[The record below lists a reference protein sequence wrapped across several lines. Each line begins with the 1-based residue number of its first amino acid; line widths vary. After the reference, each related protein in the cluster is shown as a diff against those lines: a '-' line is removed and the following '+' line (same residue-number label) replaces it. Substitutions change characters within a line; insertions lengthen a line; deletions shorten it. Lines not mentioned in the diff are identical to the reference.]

1 MSVVEEATGV
11 IGLLGKS
18 WNWLEDRLDPARLSA
33 KRLIAAFEAHG
44 IARQQI
50 IRLLPPHVLQSKP
63 EVTMADFSLPKKL
76 KLRLSPPLL
85 DWAADYLNVQR
96 AWLDGVDEPPHIV
109 IDRYKRPAE
118 YRDWLQARQ
127 AQAPQVDHRCMSV
140 WKPKGEPISPEGSGP
155 LCLVYQETSSGLN
168 GREWSRYWL
177 LSDEWSLH
185 HSPCVENMAAAVSVA
200 RSLGILVTGHELPLE
215 KLNSVTT
222 GKMLIPLAE
231 HYRCGRWYPEDL
243 VCPAPGTGSE
253 WQRALL
259 KGAQAWLGEGDRD
272 TA

>member
-18 WNWLEDRLDPARLSA
+18 WSWIEDRLDPARLSA
-33 KRLIAAFEAHG
+33 KRLISAFEAHG

-76 KLRLSPPLL
+76 KLRLSPDLL
-85 DWAADYLNVQR
+85 DWAADYLNVRR

-127 AQAPQVDHRCMSV
+127 AQAPAVDRWLSV
-140 WKPKGEPISPEGSGP
+140 WKAKGEPMSPNGSGP
-155 LCLVYQETSSGLN
+155 LCLVYQETSSGLD

-185 HSPCVENMAAAVSVA
+185 HSPCVENMAAAVLVA
-200 RSLGILVTGHELPLE
+200 RSLGILVTGHDLPLD
-215 KLNSVTT
+215 KLGRVTT

-231 HYRCGRWYPEDL
+231 RHRCGRWYPEDL
-243 VCPAPGTGSE
+243 IAPAPGSGTE
-253 WQRALL
+253 WQQAIL
-259 KGAQAWLGEGDRD
+259 KDAQAWLAEDAHEI
-272 TA
+272 T